1 MNGLE
6 CLERID
12 EVEDMPSI
20 SRPFRR
26 ICGFLH
32 FAGSKH
38 QGAAEDSSSGSQAG
52 ATVVSLEN
60 AEMSAR

>member
-6 CLERID
+6 CLGGTD
-12 EVEDMPSI
+12 EVEDMLSI
-20 SRPFRR
+20 SKPFRR

-38 QGAAEDSSSGSQAG
+38 QGVAEDSSSGSQAG
-52 ATVVSLEN
+52 ATVVSLGD